1 MKIGDQIVAKLD
13 RDEVECEA
21 SLWKNSIVCIV
32 LGANPAF
39 RVFEGLIKS
48 VWGNLVVER
57 IPRMNSGFTLVSFS
71 DEETRDLIFETVVI
85 HFDKKLVILR
95 PWTTDIDSARMVK
108 SVPVW
113 VRLNG
118 LNLQHWGKKSLSA
131 LVSTIGKP
139 IMVDKRKK
147 GNEEQ
152 KMKASVSEKVV
163 PSVEKNILVG
173 DIMDNSC
180 CLTEAGSEKGG
191 NEKQVM
197 GNWSQIPLII
207 HGSLQHN
214 GMEWLKC
221 SAFYLIA
228 VYGSIIS
235 SERKILFEKL
245 AGLGVLT
252 KPWII
257 LGDFNAMFC
266 FQDRNGGKQF
276 LAKYI
281 EDAQTW
287 LSLGQVEEIKGSG
300 AYFTWYCNHWSI
312 HNDFRERAISCWY
325 RYSDSKNIADLVSML
340 LRMKHVLK
348 RFNREEVGDVVM
360 RYKQSKADFVS
371 AQENLAK
378 DPSNSILHQIENSKG
393 LEYAAAKI
401 QYSCFLR
408 QQSKVSRLQNGED
421 NTSREASSPAS
432 SPITMKDNGSFEDL
446 RPWGFEARGVPPTAM
461 KIVSWNARGLGNPSA
476 VRKLRLLVKEQ
487 TPAVLFV
494 METKLACNSISRFRN
509 ILHFSHGLEVPRVGL
524 SGGLMLLWNDEAVVT
539 LNNFNTNMFDCYLG
553 FLNGPLCHFTAF
565 YGAPATHNRIHSWTL
580 LKRLKDVAPMLPWM
594 IIGDFNEILYN
605 CNKQGGS
612 LRRESQ
618 MEEFRSVLDFC
629 NLTELHFTGE
639 PFTWTKNRNQVE
651 TIQERL
657 DWCFTN
663 DLWVTHFQPLSTSH
677 LDFYSS
683 DHRAIAVNILPLN
696 LHQQQT
702 VRKTRFRFEKM
713 WLKEEEAAAL
723 IKDNWKFVASGDIT
737 HFQTNLSTC
746 TDALQRWHHHKF
758 GQMKKDI
765 SKMQKTVAQL
775 NNMADRTQAGVTQLQ
790 QSEKILD
797 ELLANEEE
805 YWHQRSR
812 VDWLQC
818 GDKNTKFFHAKA
830 SSRKANNTI
839 KSLTNDLGL
848 TVTGKENLTQV
859 ICSYYEKLFA
869 SEDVHSDSLQHVI
882 NAIPSTI
889 DSAMNQSLTAPFS
902 GAEVYAALQSMSPD
916 KSPGSDGMSA
926 MFYQNYWDIVGSSV
940 TQLVLGIL
948 NDGNEMTQLN
958 NSIITL
964 IPKVPNP
971 SGMCDY
977 RPISL
982 CNVIYKLISKTIVLR
997 FQKVLPFVISE
1008 TQSAF
1013 LSNRLITDNI
1023 LVAFELIHHLRHKTQ
1038 GRIGYSALKLDMSKA
1053 FDRVEWNYLEAVMLK
1068 MGFAPRWVTL
1078 IMSCITTSSFSFS
1091 LNGEVVGHVQ
1101 PYRGLRQGDPL
1112 SPYLFLI
1119 CSEGL
1124 SRLLQFEEAEGHLK
1138 GLRLTRNAPSV
1149 SHLLFADDSLLFC
1162 QATEQ
1167 SALALKRTLATY
1179 HKASGQLL
1187 NNDKSVMSFSPNT
1200 SLAAQTFFA
1209 ATLQMPITD
1218 CHERYLGLPSYSGR
1232 DKQELFSNIKE
1243 KVWKLLHAWNEKI
1256 FSVGGKEVLLKAVVQ
1271 SIPTYAMS
1279 CFKLTKKFCNQ
1290 LESMMANFWW
1300 GTNQNGTKIH
1310 WKRWKSLCKSKHE
1323 GGMGFRSF
1331 VHFNQALLAKQ
1342 AWRIFDMP
1350 DSLLSRLLK
1359 HRYFSTTSFLDASIG
1374 HSPSYTWQSICWGRE
1389 LLIKGLRFKVGNG
1402 SHIDC
1407 SKDPWIPSHDSFRP
1421 VSYCGP
1427 PQLPVSALINDNREW
1442 NSTLLNDFFQ
1452 PIDVEK
1458 ILSIPLS
1465 YFATQDRLIWHHST
1479 SGSYNVK
1486 SGFHLATHLEDQLQ
1500 SSSSDANR
1508 DWWKFFWNLS
1518 LPPKIRIFAW
1528 KVIQH
1533 ILPVA
1538 AALFKRKVIDS
1549 AACSLC
1555 NSSWESIGHAL
1566 FGCSHAKNIWKES
1579 KFIIDFNKA
1588 QSMFNGDYLHYL
1600 SAVYTQE
1607 DFELFICL
1615 LWGIWTDRNRVFH
1628 GGKARISS
1636 SIITYTT
1643 GFHRDYSRTKHL
1655 SSQSTAAAA
1664 ELSSTHQNST
1674 PQTMHQH
1681 TPWTPPNINGFK
1693 LNVDAASNSDQ
1704 QKLGIGAIIR
1714 SHDGMVVAA
1723 LSKVVQ
1729 GSFRSDEMEAKALF
1743 HALNWVSQSQLSI
1756 THIETDA
1763 LRVSTALNSTKSDLS
1778 CFSDLIFDI
1787 RCLLS
1792 FFPSVLVSHAKRSAN
1807 QAAHGLARFALGL
1820 DEDISWVGEI
1830 PYPIFTVVVNDLN
1843 L

>member
-1 MKIGDQIVAKLD
+1 
-13 RDEVECEA
+13 
-21 SLWKNSIVCIV
+21 
-32 LGANPAF
+32 
-39 RVFEGLIKS
+39 
-48 VWGNLVVER
+48 
-57 IPRMNSGFTLVSFS
+57 
-71 DEETRDLIFETVVI
+71 
-85 HFDKKLVILR
+85 
-95 PWTTDIDSARMVK
+95 
-108 SVPVW
+108 
-113 VRLNG
+113 
-118 LNLQHWGKKSLSA
+118 
-131 LVSTIGKP
+131 
-139 IMVDKRKK
+139 
-147 GNEEQ
+147 
-152 KMKASVSEKVV
+152 
-163 PSVEKNILVG
+163 
-173 DIMDNSC
+173 
-180 CLTEAGSEKGG
+180 
-191 NEKQVM
+191 
-197 GNWSQIPLII
+197 
-207 HGSLQHN
+207 
-214 GMEWLKC
+214 
-221 SAFYLIA
+221 
-228 VYGSIIS
+228 
-235 SERKILFEKL
+235 
-245 AGLGVLT
+245 
-252 KPWII
+252 
-257 LGDFNAMFC
+257 
-266 FQDRNGGKQF
+266 
-276 LAKYI
+276 
-281 EDAQTW
+281 
-287 LSLGQVEEIKGSG
+287 
-300 AYFTWYCNHWSI
+300 
-312 HNDFRERAISCWY
+312 
-325 RYSDSKNIADLVSML
+325 
-340 LRMKHVLK
+340 
-348 RFNREEVGDVVM
+348 
-360 RYKQSKADFVS
+360 
-371 AQENLAK
+371 
-378 DPSNSILHQIENSKG
+378 
-393 LEYAAAKI
+393 
-401 QYSCFLR
+401 
-408 QQSKVSRLQNGED
+408 
-421 NTSREASSPAS
+421 
-432 SPITMKDNGSFEDL
+432 
-446 RPWGFEARGVPPTAM
+446 
-461 KIVSWNARGLGNPSA
+461 
-476 VRKLRLLVKEQ
+476 
-487 TPAVLFV
+487 
-494 METKLACNSISRFRN
+494 
-509 ILHFSHGLEVPRVGL
+509 
-524 SGGLMLLWNDEAVVT
+524 MLLWNDEAVVT
-539 LNNFNTNMFDCYLG
+539 LNNFNTNIFDCYLG

-605 CNKQGGS
+605 SNKQGGS

-629 NLTELHFTGE
+629 NLTELNFTGE
-639 PFTWTKNRNQVE
+639 PFTWTKSRHQVE

-696 LHQQQT
+696 LHQQQSA
-702 VRKTRFRFEKM
+702 RKTRFRFEKM

-723 IKDNWKFVASGDIT
+723 IKDNWKFVTSGDIT
-737 HFQTNLSTC
+737 HFQSNLSTC

-775 NNMADRTQAGVTQLQ
+775 NNTADRTQAGVTQLQ

-797 ELLANEEE
+797 ELLAYEEE

-818 GDKNTKFFHAKA
+818 GDKNTKYFHAKA

-848 TVTGKENLTQV
+848 TVTGKENLTQFLV
-859 ICSYYEKLFA
+859 F
-869 SEDVHSDSLQHVI
+869 
-882 NAIPSTI
+882 
-889 DSAMNQSLTAPFS
+889 
-902 GAEVYAALQSMSPD
+902 EVYLFWSNESD
-916 KSPGSDGMSA
+916 TKSGSDGMSA

-948 NDGNEMTQLN
+948 NDGNDMTQLN

-971 SGMCDY
+971 S
-977 RPISL
+977 
-982 CNVIYKLISKTIVLR
+982 
-997 FQKVLPFVISE
+997 
-1008 TQSAF
+1008 
-1013 LSNRLITDNI
+1013 
-1023 LVAFELIHHLRHKTQ
+1023 
-1038 GRIGYSALKLDMSKA
+1038 
-1053 FDRVEWNYLEAVMLK
+1053 
-1068 MGFAPRWVTL
+1068 
-1078 IMSCITTSSFSFS
+1078 
-1091 LNGEVVGHVQ
+1091 
-1101 PYRGLRQGDPL
+1101 
-1112 SPYLFLI
+1112 
-1119 CSEGL
+1119 
-1124 SRLLQFEEAEGHLK
+1124 EE
-1138 GLRLTRNAPSV
+1138 
-1149 SHLLFADDSLLFC
+1149 
-1162 QATEQ
+1162 
-1167 SALALKRTLATY
+1167 SALALKRTLETY

-1200 SLAAQTFFA
+1200 SCAQNFFLCNIRDA
-1209 ATLQMPITD
+1209 YL

-1243 KVWKLLHAWNEKI
+1243 K
-1256 FSVGGKEVLLKAVVQ
+1256 
-1271 SIPTYAMS
+1271 
-1279 CFKLTKKFCNQ
+1279 
-1290 LESMMANFWW
+1290 
-1300 GTNQNGTKIH
+1300 
-1310 WKRWKSLCKSKHE
+1310 
-1323 GGMGFRSF
+1323 
-1331 VHFNQALLAKQ
+1331 
-1342 AWRIFDMP
+1342 
-1350 DSLLSRLLK
+1350 
-1359 HRYFSTTSFLDASIG
+1359 
-1374 HSPSYTWQSICWGRE
+1374 
-1389 LLIKGLRFKVGNG
+1389 
-1402 SHIDC
+1402 
-1407 SKDPWIPSHDSFRP
+1407 
-1421 VSYCGP
+1421 
-1427 PQLPVSALINDNREW
+1427 
-1442 NSTLLNDFFQ
+1442 
-1452 PIDVEK
+1452 
-1458 ILSIPLS
+1458 
-1465 YFATQDRLIWHHST
+1465 DRLIWHHST

-1518 LPPKIRIFAW
+1518 LPPKIRIFSW

-1538 AALFKRKVIDS
+1538 VALFKRKVIDS

-1579 KFIIDFNKA
+1579 KFIIDFHKA

-1628 GGKARISS
+1628 GGKARMSS
-1636 SIITYTT
+1636 SIISYTT

-1655 SSQSTAAAA
+1655 SNPSTAAAA
-1664 ELSSTHQNST
+1664 EHSSTHQNST
-1674 PQTMHQH
+1674 HQTLHQH
-1681 TPWTPPNINGFK
+1681 TPWSPPNINGFK

-1807 QAAHGLARFALGL
+1807 QAAHGLAKFALGL